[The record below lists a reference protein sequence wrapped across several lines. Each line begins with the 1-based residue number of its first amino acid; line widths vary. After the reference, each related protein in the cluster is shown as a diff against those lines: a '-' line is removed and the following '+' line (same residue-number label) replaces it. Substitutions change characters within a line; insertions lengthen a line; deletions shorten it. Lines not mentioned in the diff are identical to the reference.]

1 MTTVGIHQP
10 EYLPWLGFF
19 KKIMNLDIFLMN
31 GYGIYVWSSFL
42 FTFLVCLFLFLK
54 TKKTLKKLEKDFIKE
69 AQNLSDEQL
78 EDLKRQKVAKEILIS
93 HSRN

>member
-1 MTTVGIHQP
+1 
-10 EYLPWLGFF
+10 
-19 KKIMNLDIFLMN
+19 MN

-69 AQNLSDEQL
+69 VQSLSDEQL
-78 EDLKRQKVAKEILIS
+78 EDIKKQKVAKEILIS

>member
-1 MTTVGIHQP
+1 
-10 EYLPWLGFF
+10 
-19 KKIMNLDIFLMN
+19 MN

-93 HSRN
+93 HSRT

>member
-1 MTTVGIHQP
+1 
-10 EYLPWLGFF
+10 
-19 KKIMNLDIFLMN
+19 MN

-69 AQNLSDEQL
+69 AQSLSDEQL
-78 EDLKRQKVAKEILIS
+78 VDLKRQKVAKEILIS
-93 HSRN
+93 HSRT

>member
-1 MTTVGIHQP
+1 
-10 EYLPWLGFF
+10 
-19 KKIMNLDIFLMN
+19 MN

-54 TKKTLKKLEKDFIKE
+54 TKKSLIKLEKDFIKE
-69 AQNLSDEQL
+69 AQTLSDEQL
-78 EDLKRQKVAKEILIS
+78 EDLKKQKVAKEILIS